1 MFCFIFYVLF
11 LSLVAFIYIINFLN
25 NIYII
30 VVKNLTVVSF
40 YFILSDAKIIIKYIL
55 KSLMYSELCLQRKN
69 FLLFL
74 SIYIIT

>member
-30 VVKNLTVVSF
+30 VVKNLTVSF
-40 YFILSDAKIIIKYIL
+40 YSILSDAKIIIKYIL